1 MFTNIFFV
9 GIGGK
14 GLNGIAKICL
24 EKGYKVS
31 GVDTAVK
38 NETTALENGGAK
50 IYYSHSAQN
59 ITRDID
65 IVVYTSL
72 AKDAPEIIEADRLN
86 ILTMKR
92 SRFLGMLTRHD
103 FRICVAGSHGKS
115 TTTALLGLSTI
126 SSGVDATIFGG
137 AYAKEFAGYNHLGN
151 SPYTI
156 IEACEYDRS
165 FHDLIANASILT
177 SVEKGHLEYYKDENE
192 MLESFRFFF
201 DQHKKNAVIF
211 TNGDSE
217 KCRLVTNTAK
227 CPVVFFGRSRACQYR
242 VVNLRKEQN
251 GSFFSLKFGSKLL
264 VKDLRINIPGEYNV
278 MNFAACI
285 AFMHHFKIPLKG
297 ILETA
302 HNFTGVGRRFEIK
315 TARSGQIFVDDFA
328 HHPSQVKDLMSSIR
342 QFYPNKKV
350 CAVFQPRQFNIMK
363 NFLQQYGE
371 AFRKADEIIVTDI
384 VPALNDTEEDK
395 KSISAV
401 DIVNSILKNSGKPAV
416 KINDFGEISKYIRN
430 NFGSDSVVTTIGT
443 GDVYKVRDMMLAE

>member
-31 GVDTAVK
+31 GVDTAIK
-38 NETTALENGGAK
+38 NEVAALEASGAK

-72 AKDAPEIIEADRLN
+72 AKDAPEILEAERLN

-92 SRFLGMLTRHD
+92 SMFLGMLTRHD

-115 TTTALLGLSTI
+115 TTTALLGLSAI

-156 IEACEYDRS
+156 IEACEFDRS
-165 FHDLIANASILT
+165 FHDLIGNATIIT
-177 SVEKGHLEYYKDENE
+177 SVEKSHLEYYKDEQE
-192 MLESFRFFF
+192 MLDSFSYFVNR
-201 DQHKKNAVIF
+201 QKKNAVVF

-217 KCRLVTNTAK
+217 KCREVVAQSQCRVLYFGKDTSNDYQVTNI
-227 CPVVFFGRSRACQYR
+227 
-242 VVNLRKEQN
+242 LKEEN
-251 GSFFSLKFGSKLL
+251 GSVFSVTRKGKLL

-285 AFMHHFKIPLKG
+285 AFMHYFKIPLKG

-350 CAVFQPRQFNIMK
+350 CAVFQPRQFNLMK
-363 NFLQQYGE
+363 NFIREYGE
-371 AFRKADEIIVTDI
+371 AFDKADEVIITEI
-384 VPALNDTEEDK
+384 LPALNDTEEDK
-395 KSISAV
+395 QSISTI
-401 DIVNSILKNSGKPAV
+401 DMLNSISKLSGRPV
-416 KINDFGEISKYIRN
+416 KIINDFHKISDYIRE
-430 NFGSDSVVTTIGT
+430 NFDHDSVITTIGA
-443 GDVYKVRDMMLAE
+443 GDIYKVRDIMLSK

>member
-31 GVDTAVK
+31 GVDTMSK
-38 NETTALENGGAK
+38 NETTALETGGAK

-72 AKDAPEIIEADRLN
+72 AKDAPEIIEAERLN

-115 TTTALLGLSTI
+115 TTTALLGLSAI

-151 SPYTI
+151 SKYTI
-156 IEACEYDRS
+156 IEACEFDRS

-177 SVEKGHLEYYKDENE
+177 SVEKSHLEYYKDEDE
-192 MLESFRFFF
+192 MLESFKYFFN
-201 DQHKKNAVIF
+201 QHKKNAVIF

-217 KCRLVTNTAK
+217 KCRLVTAEVE
-227 CPVVFFGRSRACQYR
+227 CPVIFFGRGRGCEYR
-242 VVNLRKEQN
+242 VVNMKKERN
-251 GSFFSLKFGSKLL
+251 GSMFSVKYDGKLL

-328 HHPSQVKDLMSSIR
+328 HHPSQVKDLMKSIR
-342 QFYPNKKV
+342 QFYPDKRV
-350 CAVFQPRQFNIMK
+350 CAVFQPRQFNMMK
-363 NFLQQYGE
+363 NFVREYGE
-371 AFRKADEIIVTDI
+371 AFSQADEVIITEI
-384 VPALNDTEEDK
+384 LPALNDTEEDK
-395 KSISAV
+395 KSISTI
-401 DIVNSILKNSGKPAV
+401 DMMNSISKLSNRPV
-416 KINDFGEISKYIRN
+416 KIINDFKQISDYISE
-430 NFGSDSVVTTIGT
+430 NFDSQSVVTTIGA
-443 GDVYKVRDMMLAE
+443 GDIYKVRDIMMTQ